1 MRKTNQQKHFR
12 EEPIEIGSS
21 NLKRLLLTKVKPY
34 NNEVHPLQVSNPR
47 RMKTSARIPPTRTK
61 KVIRLEKILN
71 LITVLWENVLG
82 VDKMATFQMNASKTN
97 VNYSRRNDVEEC
109 TQSEDDLAY
118 TAADS
123 DGDQLLCILQRILLT
138 PKIESNPQRHKFL
151 HKVYSSR

>member
-82 VDKMATFQMNASKTN
+82 VDKMATFQMNALKDE
-97 VNYSRRNDVEEC
+97 R
-109 TQSEDDLAY
+109 
-118 TAADS
+118 
-123 DGDQLLCILQRILLT
+123 
-138 PKIESNPQRHKFL
+138 
-151 HKVYSSR
+151 